1 MCGITGIWNW
11 DQSLVDI
18 EDLVVMTR
26 MLAHRGPDG
35 EGFALLQDGCL
46 GLGHRRLAV
55 LDLEDSGRQPM
66 SIPKAPLWITY
77 NGEIYNFLELR
88 DELASKGYEFVTDT
102 DTEVLLAAYAE
113 WGLDCL
119 TRFNGMFAFAIWD
132 KDKRRLIVVRDR
144 YGVKPLH
151 YYHDGRRFVFASE
164 QKAFLHLRDF
174 CYSEDTFDFG
184 QQMWKGIETLPPGHL
199 LIVEQNQI
207 RRKRWWEPR
216 QHWPL
221 IPRAYDDQVEQFREL
236 LLDACRIRMRSD
248 VPVAT
253 SVSGGI
259 DSSTV
264 LCALS
269 WLDKHCT
276 KEQLKRRPDNW
287 QKAFH
292 ACWQG
297 TGQDEQRYAASAVR
311 QSGADPVWYDGFSR
325 DSISLES
332 FQDYL
337 FQSEMFGL
345 FGWGP
350 WLLYR
355 AMHSAGIV
363 VTLDGQG
370 ADELLGGYNRH
381 ILHALVNSPGYLT
394 EPLRTFDLA
403 KTYHGL
409 AARRSWLKSLMA
421 GSPLGRTV
429 YYGVFRKPWRAAKDK
444 FVASV
449 EKRLDHGE
457 LDGLDVMAKM
467 QYIEVHCGYLPVL
480 NLGYDLHSMSH
491 SIETRLPFQDWRL
504 VNFAL
509 ALPDS
514 SRVGRG
520 YSKRVL
526 RDAARHIVPA
536 EILQRR
542 RKLGFNAPIFDILK
556 KSGDIREWFSNQLD
570 DRELRSVEPKIV
582 QLAKRHNGRRFES
595 WSANDLNVIIGAWYK
610 TKWASEGV
618 RRAISRDIDYSVV
631 FRDERLSFLS

>member
-1 MCGITGIWNW
+1 MCGIAGIWNW
-11 DQSLVDI
+11 DRGPVDI
-18 EDLVVMTR
+18 KDLVVMTR

-35 EGFALLQDGCL
+35 EGFVLLQDGCL

-55 LDLEDSGRQPM
+55 LDLKDSGRQPM
-66 SIPKAPLWITY
+66 SIPTAPLWITY
-77 NGEIYNFLELR
+77 NGEIFNFLELR
-88 DELASKGYEFVTDT
+88 DELASKGYKFVTDT
-102 DTEVLLAAYAE
+102 DTEVILAAYAE

-119 TRFNGMFAFAIWD
+119 PKFNGMFAFAIWD

-144 YGVKPLH
+144 YGEKPLH
-151 YYHDGRRFVFASE
+151 YYCDGGRFAFASE

-184 QQMWKGIETLPPGHL
+184 DQMWKGIETLLPGHL
-199 LIVEQNQI
+199 LIVEPN
-207 RRKRWWEPR
+207 RVERKRWWEPR
-216 QHWPL
+216 QHWPQ

-259 DSSTV
+259 DSSAV
-264 LCALS
+264 LCAIS

-276 KEQLKRRPDNW
+276 KEQLERRPDNW

-292 ACWQG
+292 ACWPG
-297 TGQDEQRYAASAVR
+297 TGQDEQRYAALAVKE
-311 QSGADPVWYDGFSR
+311 SGADPVWYDGFSK

-355 AMHSAGIV
+355 AMRSAGIV

-381 ILHALVNSPGYLT
+381 ILHALLNSPGYLT
-394 EPLRTFDLA
+394 NPLRTFDLVQ
-403 KTYHGL
+403 TWQGL
-409 AARRSWLKSLMA
+409 AARRSWLRSLMA

-429 YYGVFRKPWRAAKDK
+429 YYRLFRKPWRAAKEK
-444 FVASV
+444 IVAGMEST
-449 EKRLDHGE
+449 LHASE
-457 LDGLDVMAKM
+457 LDDLDVMAKM
-467 QYIEVHCGYLPVL
+467 QYMEVHRGYLPLL

-514 SRVGRG
+514 SRVGGG
-520 YSKRVL
+520 YSKKVL
-526 RDAARHIVPA
+526 RDAAKTLVPA

-556 KSGDIREWFSNQLD
+556 RSGDIREWFSIQRD
-570 DRELRSVEPKIV
+570 DDELRSVEPRIA
-582 QLAKRHNGRRFES
+582 QLTERHNGRPWENWPS
-595 WSANDLNVIIGAWYK
+595 DDLNVIMGAWYK
-610 TKWASEGV
+610 TKWASEAA
-618 RRAISRDIDYSVV
+618 RRTVSRDIDHSVV
-631 FRDERLSFLS
+631 LRG

>member
-1 MCGITGIWNW
+1 MCGIAGIWNW
-11 DQSLVDI
+11 DGGPVDI

-26 MLAHRGPDG
+26 MMKHRGPDG
-35 EGFALLQDGCL
+35 EGFVLLQDGCL

-66 SIPKAPLWITY
+66 RIAKAPLWITY
-77 NGEIYNFLELR
+77 NGEIFNFLELR
-88 DELASKGYEFVTDT
+88 DELASKGHRFVTDT
-102 DTEVLLAAYAE
+102 DTEVILAAYAE

-119 TRFNGMFAFAIWD
+119 ARFNGMFAFAIWD
-132 KDKRRLIVVRDR
+132 NDKRQLIVVRDR
-144 YGVKPLH
+144 YGEKPLH
-151 YYHDGRRFVFASE
+151 YYSDGRRFAFASE

-174 CYSEDTFDFG
+174 CHSEDTFDFG
-184 QQMWKGIETLPPGHL
+184 EQMWKGIDTLLPGHL
-199 LIVEQNQI
+199 LVVEQNRVQ
-207 RRKRWWEPR
+207 RKRWWEPR
-216 QHWPL
+216 QHWPQV
-221 IPRAYDDQVEQFREL
+221 PRAYGDQVDQFREL

-259 DSSTV
+259 DSSAV

-276 KEQLKRRPDNW
+276 KQQLARRPDNW

-292 ACWQG
+292 ACWPG
-297 TGQDEQRYAASAVR
+297 TGQDEQRYAALAVE
-311 QSGADPVWYDGFSR
+311 QSGADPVWYDGFSKE
-325 DSISLES
+325 SISLES
-332 FQDYL
+332 FQEYL

-355 AMHSAGIV
+355 AMRSAGIV

-381 ILHALVNSPGYLT
+381 ILHALLNSPGYLT
-394 EPLRTFDLA
+394 NPLRTFDLV
-403 KTYHGL
+403 KTWQGL

-421 GSPLGRTV
+421 GSPLGRNV
-429 YYGVFRKPWRAAKDK
+429 YYSLFRRPWREAKEK
-444 FVASV
+444 IVAGMEST
-449 EKRLDHGE
+449 LHTSE
-457 LDGLDVMAKM
+457 LDDLDVMAKM
-467 QYIEVHCGYLPVL
+467 QYMEVHRGYLPLL

-520 YSKRVL
+520 YTKRVL
-526 RDAARHIVPA
+526 RDAARDLVPA
-536 EILQRR
+536 GILQRR

-556 KSGDIREWFSNQLD
+556 RSGELREWFSNQRD
-570 DRELRSVEPKIV
+570 DQELRSVEPRI
-582 QLAKRHNGRRFES
+582 AKLSERHNGRGWES
-595 WSANDLNVIIGAWYK
+595 WPSDDLNVIMGAWYK
-610 TKWASEGV
+610 TKWASEGK
-618 RRAISRDIDYSVV
+618 RRAVSREIDRSVV
-631 FRDERLSFLS
+631 LRD